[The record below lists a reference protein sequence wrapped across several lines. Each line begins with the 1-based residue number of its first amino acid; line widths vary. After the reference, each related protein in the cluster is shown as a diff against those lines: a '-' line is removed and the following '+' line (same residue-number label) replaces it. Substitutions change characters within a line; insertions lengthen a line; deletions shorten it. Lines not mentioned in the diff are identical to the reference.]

1 MSLSRPLRLFLLLL
15 PLLGGLLLSMDWAGR
30 QARQQALRAE
40 GEQVRKQLDLYAGSL
55 QTLIERFRS
64 LPAVL
69 ALDPDL
75 RAALAGPIDGELQQ
89 RLNLKLESINLAAR
103 SSTLELLDRT
113 GLAVAAS
120 NWNLPTSYVGHN
132 YGFRPYFRQTIAQ
145 GSGRFYAVGVISGIP
160 GYFLSHAV
168 RAEDG
173 SFLGAIVVKLEFPD
187 LERQWNQTPD
197 LVLASDAKGI
207 VFLANHAG
215 WRYRELEPLDTV
227 DRFELA
233 ETRQYD
239 RQPLTPLR
247 HQTLRSY
254 GEDSRLAR
262 VESADG
268 EKDYLWQ
275 SRDLPNDGWTLHL
288 LRDTASI
295 QDDVATARLA
305 AAGTWLA
312 LVFLGLFLH
321 QRWRI
326 ARLRQR
332 SREELER
339 LVEQRT
345 ADLRTA
351 QDGLVQAAKLAALG
365 QMSAALA
372 HEINQP
378 LTAQRMQ
385 LASLRLLLDAGR
397 HDEARQALPRI
408 DQMLER
414 MAALTGHLKTFARK
428 SAGGLRERIELGHV
442 VEQAQQLLLPRIRAE
457 RVEIEQALLW
467 PAWVMGDAIRLE
479 QVLVNLLRNALDA
492 VAGQERPWI
501 RLALQRLGG
510 DWVLSVADNG
520 GGIPAEHLGSVFDP
534 FFTTKPVGEGL
545 GLGLAVSYGI
555 VHELGGRLQVANA
568 EAGAVFSLILPAAPD
583 DTSVT
588 T

>member
-103 SSTLELLDRT
+103 SST
-113 GLAVAAS
+113 
-120 NWNLPTSYVGHN
+120 
-132 YGFRPYFRQTIAQ
+132 
-145 GSGRFYAVGVISGIP
+145 
-160 GYFLSHAV
+160 
-168 RAEDG
+168 
-173 SFLGAIVVKLEFPD
+173 
-187 LERQWNQTPD
+187 
-197 LVLASDAKGI
+197 SDAKGI

-275 SRDLPNDGWTLHL
+275 SLDLPNDGWTLHL

>member
-1 MSLSRPLRLFLLLL
+1 M
-15 PLLGGLLLSMDWAGR
+15 
-30 QARQQALRAE
+30 
-40 GEQVRKQLDLYAGSL
+40 
-55 QTLIERFRS
+55 
-64 LPAVL
+64 
-69 ALDPDL
+69 
-75 RAALAGPIDGELQQ
+75 
-89 RLNLKLESINLAAR
+89 
-103 SSTLELLDRT
+103 
-113 GLAVAAS
+113 
-120 NWNLPTSYVGHN
+120 
-132 YGFRPYFRQTIAQ
+132 
-145 GSGRFYAVGVISGIP
+145 
-160 GYFLSHAV
+160 
-168 RAEDG
+168 
-173 SFLGAIVVKLEFPD
+173 
-187 LERQWNQTPD
+187 
-197 LVLASDAKGI
+197 
-207 VFLANHAG
+207 
-215 WRYRELEPLDTV
+215 
-227 DRFELA
+227 
-233 ETRQYD
+233 
-239 RQPLTPLR
+239 
-247 HQTLRSY
+247 
-254 GEDSRLAR
+254 
-262 VESADG
+262 
-268 EKDYLWQ
+268 
-275 SRDLPNDGWTLHL
+275 
-288 LRDTASI
+288 
-295 QDDVATARLA
+295 
-305 AAGTWLA
+305 
-312 LVFLGLFLH
+312 
-321 QRWRI
+321 
-326 ARLRQR
+326 
-332 SREELER
+332 
-339 LVEQRT
+339 
-345 ADLRTA
+345 
-351 QDGLVQAAKLAALG
+351 QAAKLAALG

>member
-1 MSLSRPLRLFLLLL
+1 M
-15 PLLGGLLLSMDWAGR
+15 
-30 QARQQALRAE
+30 E
-40 GEQVRKQLDLYAGSL
+40 
-55 QTLIERFRS
+55 
-64 LPAVL
+64 
-69 ALDPDL
+69 PD
-75 RAALAGPIDGELQQ
+75 
-89 RLNLKLESINLAAR
+89 
-103 SSTLELLDRT
+103 
-113 GLAVAAS
+113 
-120 NWNLPTSYVGHN
+120 
-132 YGFRPYFRQTIAQ
+132 
-145 GSGRFYAVGVISGIP
+145 
-160 GYFLSHAV
+160 
-168 RAEDG
+168 
-173 SFLGAIVVKLEFPD
+173 
-187 LERQWNQTPD
+187 PD

-275 SRDLPNDGWTLHL
+275 SLDLPNDGWTLHL

-312 LVFLGLFLH
+312 LVLGLFLH

-479 QVLVNLLRNALDA
+479 QVLVNLLRNAWMPLPA
-492 VAGQERPWI
+492 RSGHGSAWPCNG
-501 RLALQRLGG
+501 GG

-520 GGIPAEHLGSVFDP
+520 GDSRRAPGQRLRSV
-534 FFTTKPVGEGL
+534 L
-545 GLGLAVSYGI
+545 HHQA
-555 VHELGGRLQVANA
+555 GGRGTRPRPGGILWDRPRTRRPP
-568 EAGAVFSLILPAAPD
+568 AGRQCRSGSGVQPDPAGGPD

>member
-15 PLLGGLLLSMDWAGR
+15 PLLGGLLSMDWAGR

-197 LVLASDAKGI
+197 LVWPATPRASCSSPTTPVGATANWNRWIPWTASNWRRPGNTIASPDTPAPPDLAQ
-207 VFLANHAG
+207 L
-215 WRYRELEPLDTV
+215 RR
-227 DRFELA
+227 
-233 ETRQYD
+233 
-239 RQPLTPLR
+239 RQPSGAGGKRRRREGLPLAIAGPAQRRLDPALAAR
-247 HQTLRSY
+247 HREHP
-254 GEDSRLAR
+254 GRR
-262 VESADG
+262 
-268 EKDYLWQ
+268 
-275 SRDLPNDGWTLHL
+275 RH
-288 LRDTASI
+288 
-295 QDDVATARLA
+295 ARLA

-568 EAGAVFSLILPAAPD
+568 EAGAVFSLILPAAPM
-583 DTSVT
+583 TRA
-588 T
+588 

>member
-1 MSLSRPLRLFLLLL
+1 MLF
-15 PLLGGLLLSMDWAGR
+15 R
-30 QARQQALRAE
+30 
-40 GEQVRKQLDLYAGSL
+40 
-55 QTLIERFRS
+55 
-64 LPAVL
+64 
-69 ALDPDL
+69 
-75 RAALAGPIDGELQQ
+75 
-89 RLNLKLESINLAAR
+89 
-103 SSTLELLDRT
+103 
-113 GLAVAAS
+113 
-120 NWNLPTSYVGHN
+120 
-132 YGFRPYFRQTIAQ
+132 
-145 GSGRFYAVGVISGIP
+145 
-160 GYFLSHAV
+160 
-168 RAEDG
+168 
-173 SFLGAIVVKLEFPD
+173 
-187 LERQWNQTPD
+187 
-197 LVLASDAKGI
+197 SDAKGI

-275 SRDLPNDGWTLHL
+275 SLDLPNDGWTLHL

-479 QVLVNLLRNALDA
+479 QVLVNLLRNALQYSDEGVVEIVVRDRSLLISNPIGA
-492 VAGQERPWI
+492 AQGTDESM
-501 RLALQRLGG
+501 AFGY
-510 DWVLSVADNG
+510 
-520 GGIPAEHLGSVFDP
+520 
-534 FFTTKPVGEGL
+534 GL
-545 GLGLAVSYGI
+545 GLDLVQRLCQKSGWRLHYSSDEQRFRC
-555 VHELGGRLQVANA
+555 ELL
-568 EAGAVFSLILPAAPD
+568 FPATPD
-583 DTSVT
+583 
-588 T
+588 

>member
-145 GSGRFYAVGVISGIP
+145 GSGRFYAVGVISRIP

-254 GEDSRLAR
+254 GEDRRLAR

-275 SRDLPNDGWTLHL
+275 SLDLPNDGWTLHL

-295 QDDVATARLA
+295 QDDVATRAWPPPAPGWRWSSSA
-305 AAGTWLA
+305 CSCTSAGVSPA
-312 LVFLGLFLH
+312 CGNVAG
-321 QRWRI
+321 
-326 ARLRQR
+326 R
-332 SREELER
+332 SWSAWSSSAPPTCVPR
-339 LVEQRT
+339 RT
-345 ADLRTA
+345 AWCRRP
-351 QDGLVQAAKLAALG
+351 LAALG

-568 EAGAVFSLILPAAPD
+568 EAGAVFSLILPAAPM
-583 DTSVT
+583 TRA
-588 T
+588 

>member
-239 RQPLTPLR
+239 RQPLTPRIVRQAERGEIDLAFHTLEEAPPGLR
-247 HQTLRSY
+247 CR
-254 GEDSRLAR
+254 RLF
-262 VESADG
+262 S
-268 EKDYLWQ
+268 
-275 SRDLPNDGWTLHL
+275 
-288 LRDTASI
+288 
-295 QDDVATARLA
+295 
-305 AAGTWLA
+305 
-312 LVFLGLFLH
+312 
-321 QRWRI
+321 
-326 ARLRQR
+326 
-332 SREELER
+332 ER
-339 LVEQRT
+339 YVL
-345 ADLRTA
+345 
-351 QDGLVQAAKLAALG
+351 
-365 QMSAALA
+365 
-372 HEINQP
+372 
-378 LTAQRMQ
+378 
-385 LASLRLLLDAGR
+385 AGR
-397 HDEARQALPRI
+397 A
-408 DQMLER
+408 
-414 MAALTGHLKTFARK
+414 GHP
-428 SAGGLRERIELGHV
+428 GLRRRPTLK
-442 VEQAQQLLLPRIRAE
+442 QFC
-457 RVEIEQALLW
+457 
-467 PAWVMGDAIRLE
+467 RLE
-479 QVLVNLLRNALDA
+479 QAIVSPDGGGFLGPTDQALA
-492 VAGQERPWI
+492 ELGAERRVA
-501 RLALQRLGG
+501 
-510 DWVLSVADNG
+510 LSVPHFLFLRAVLESTDLVALLPSRLVRERDRLRVVEAPLEVSG
-520 GGIPAEHLGSVFDP
+520 YDLAMLWHERSHRDPAHRWLRELIAASV
-534 FFTTKPVGEGL
+534 
-545 GLGLAVSYGI
+545 
-555 VHELGGRLQVANA
+555 
-568 EAGAVFSLILPAAPD
+568 
-583 DTSVT
+583 
-588 T
+588 

>member
-275 SRDLPNDGWTLHL
+275 SLDLPNDGWTLHL

-345 ADLRTA
+345 ADCVPRRTA
-351 QDGLVQAAKLAALG
+351 WCRRPSWPPWGRCRRPWP
-365 QMSAALA
+365 MRSTSRSPPSAC
-372 HEINQP
+372 N
-378 LTAQRMQ
+378 
-385 LASLRLLLDAGR
+385 
-397 HDEARQALPRI
+397 
-408 DQMLER
+408 
-414 MAALTGHLKTFARK
+414 
-428 SAGGLRERIELGHV
+428 
-442 VEQAQQLLLPRIRAE
+442 
-457 RVEIEQALLW
+457 W
-467 PAWVMGDAIRLE
+467 PACACCSTPDATTR
-479 QVLVNLLRNALDA
+479 RARRCRASTRCSNAWP
-492 VAGQERPWI
+492 R
-501 RLALQRLGG
+501 
-510 DWVLSVADNG
+510 S
-520 GGIPAEHLGSVFDP
+520 PA
-534 FFTTKPVGEGL
+534 T
-545 GLGLAVSYGI
+545 
-555 VHELGGRLQVANA
+555 
-568 EAGAVFSLILPAAPD
+568 
-583 DTSVT
+583 
-588 T
+588 

>member
-275 SRDLPNDGWTLHL
+275 SLDLPNDGWTLHL

-332 SREELER
+332 SRR
-339 LVEQRT
+339 SWSAWSSSAPPTCVPRRT
-345 ADLRTA
+345 AWCRRPSWPPWGRCRQPWPMRSTSRSPP
-351 QDGLVQAAKLAALG
+351 
-365 QMSAALA
+365 SAC
-372 HEINQP
+372 N
-378 LTAQRMQ
+378 
-385 LASLRLLLDAGR
+385 
-397 HDEARQALPRI
+397 
-408 DQMLER
+408 
-414 MAALTGHLKTFARK
+414 
-428 SAGGLRERIELGHV
+428 
-442 VEQAQQLLLPRIRAE
+442 
-457 RVEIEQALLW
+457 W
-467 PAWVMGDAIRLE
+467 PACACCSTPDATTR
-479 QVLVNLLRNALDA
+479 RARRCRASTRCSNAWP
-492 VAGQERPWI
+492 R
-501 RLALQRLGG
+501 
-510 DWVLSVADNG
+510 S
-520 GGIPAEHLGSVFDP
+520 PA
-534 FFTTKPVGEGL
+534 T
-545 GLGLAVSYGI
+545 
-555 VHELGGRLQVANA
+555 
-568 EAGAVFSLILPAAPD
+568 
-583 DTSVT
+583 
-588 T
+588 